1 LAVTDW
7 RLRRWRV
14 WFLALMTAT
23 QKDKQ
28 GQDTDISSFAK
39 KKKKEFGLWRGEGQL
54 GMDTFQL
61 TNELLYLNHTN
72 PS

>member
-1 LAVTDW
+1 
-7 RLRRWRV
+7 
-14 WFLALMTAT
+14 MTAT